1 MNNISH
7 SFIFTIPIDGE
18 VDEKDSSL
26 HHDSSFINN
35 EPDNSKQNNVN
46 IINNSLSNFE
56 TLNDNDKNLKN
67 INSAI
72 KKETNENNWV
82 LFSSLNTQKT
92 TSLMANSSKM
102 YMCEFLKHNWKLK
115 AKRLLLKLKK
125 KYSKKIINE
134 DLNIAN
140 EKASM
145 SQCSDS
151 KSDE

>member
-18 VDEKDSSL
+18 VDEKDSSF
-26 HHDSSFINN
+26 HHDSGFIKN

-46 IINNSLSNFE
+46 IINNSLSNFV
-56 TLNDNDKNLKN
+56 TLNDNDKKLKN
-67 INSAI
+67 INTI
-72 KKETNENNWV
+72 KEETNENKWV

-92 TSLMANSSKM
+92 TSSMANSSKM

-125 KYSKKIINE
+125 KYSKKITNE
-134 DLNIAN
+134 DINITN

-151 KSDE
+151 KSEE